1 MVTNRGRRG
10 VIAAVATVLWLAY
23 MAVGLALIQHFVP
36 NVNGNGPEG
45 LVAFVGL
52 VTGVIWAGIVM
63 WAVSD

>member
-1 MVTNRGRRG
+1 
-10 VIAAVATVLWLAY
+10 

-45 LVAFVGL
+45 LAAFVGL

>member
-10 VIAAVATVLWLAY
+10 VIAAVATGMWLAY
-23 MAVGLALIQHFVP
+23 MAIGLALIQHFAP

-45 LVAFVGL
+45 LAAFVGL
-52 VTGVIWAGIVM
+52 VTGVITVGIIQ